1 MNIVEKAERLK
12 SRIIE
17 YRRELHRIP
26 ETGMVLP
33 KTAAYVMD
41 KLKKLDIDFI
51 TYEEH
56 SGICAVIG
64 NKEGKTIAVRADMD
78 GLPIK
83 EETNLSFKSENGNM
97 HACGHDA
104 HTAILLGLAE
114 LLKNYE
120 QELNGKVKLIFQPCE
135 ECAPGGA
142 LAMIK
147 DKVLENPKVDA
158 MIALH
163 IENDIRADN
172 NMREFKNGD
181 VFVRYG
187 SMSAYEDPINLKIIG
202 KGGHA
207 SAPHA
212 CVDPISIATLI
223 INNIQYILTRE
234 IDQTIPTLISFTSIQ
249 GGRGS
254 NNIIPDT
261 VEIKGTLRNTDREVR
276 EYVLKRIRTIVEGM
290 TQIMNA
296 EYELDF
302 DGGCSG
308 VVNDSN
314 MVDRFISSAEK
325 VIGRDSIHVLN
336 DYNMAAEDA
345 GFFFEEV
352 PGCYFLLYNPLKF
365 DDGVIYPTHNC
376 RYMMDDS
383 VLFKGAAVFFQTIV
397 DYLDN

>member
-1 MNIVEKAERLK
+1 MNIIKEAEKLSSK
-12 SRIIE
+12 IIK

-26 ETGMVLP
+26 ETGMILP
-33 KTAAYVMD
+33 KTAEYVMD
-41 KLKKLDIDFI
+41 KLKMLNIDFT
-51 TYEEH
+51 TYETH

-64 NKEGKTIAVRADMD
+64 KKEGKTIAVRADMD
-78 GLPIK
+78 ALPIK

-114 LLKNYE
+114 LLKNHE

-142 LAMIK
+142 LAMIE
-147 DKVLENPKVDA
+147 DNVLENPKVDA

-163 IENDIRADN
+163 TDNSIRN
-172 NMREFKNGD
+172 FKNGD
-181 VFVRYG
+181 VMVRYG

-207 SAPHA
+207 SVPNA

-254 NNIIPDT
+254 NNIIPDS
-261 VEIKGTLRNTDREVR
+261 VEIKGTVRNTNSKLR
-276 EYVLKRIRTIVEGM
+276 EYVLNRITEIVKGM
-290 TQIMNA
+290 TKIMNA

-302 DGGCSG
+302 EGGCSG
-308 VVNDSN
+308 VINNSD
-314 MVDRFISSAEK
+314 MVDRFIDSAEK
-325 VIGRDSIHVLN
+325 VIGKDSIHVLN
-336 DYNMAAEDA
+336 DYNMGAEDA
-345 GFFFEEV
+345 GFFFEKV
-352 PGCYFLLYNPLKF
+352 PGCYFLLYNPLCF
-365 DDGVIYPTHNC
+365 EDGIIYPAHNSKF
-376 RYMMDDS
+376 MMDDS
-383 VLFKGAAVFFQTIV
+383 VLFKGTALFFQTV
-397 DYLDN
+397 MDYLDN